1 MACCEDCAKVRST
14 DFIRVKVADLSSARP
29 SAYHQPLSSEQ
40 RILVP
45 FKALI
50 RRGNKHREI
59 NYKVGVIGSHGRIGQ
74 TSQAVGSILAPGDTS
89 ILRSPVRSGATRLLT
104 PNGLRVPNLKL
115 PGNKPTRGYRC
126 PEGFQFGGRFT
137 DQRYS
142 TCGQMLFD
150 IPSLGQ
156 VIRNIIQA
164 AGRVSRLADNTSV
177 TNLGAVGESQ
187 DVIIRRAAQIPR
199 VGADDAKKRTE
210 SISKA
215 VTMLGESKDSASL
228 IVRRDGF
235 TLMPVV
241 SAAVLRTIPDNRNME
256 KASYIMNVQKSGS
269 IGGQELGLLSN
280 AGISELV
287 YALPKGSTVRL
298 AKTREL
304 TVGERRK
311 LGRTVNSV
319 STMSVEL
326 DPASRLRAVA
336 AEMGNGIKYTEDFKD
351 IDNPND
357 LLDAKIGKKNV
368 QVRRWVN
375 ELFLKKGSQSQARTI
390 EKQSK
395 PTRIVTDKPATSA
408 AAIEALNN
416 NESPF
421 SIASNIVSAA
431 LAKSDAYKTTKRGNA
446 TIHSRADGK
455 DFVEQSSSVDF
466 QHLGERVY
474 SDVAQYLGMEA
485 PQVGFVGSGS
495 RRGILSESVDTAVD
509 GAKIDRDIEP
519 SEIPSTEITK
529 VAALD
534 WMLDTRQRDSTT
546 LTPYTKANKIG
557 VVIGQTGSTGLAG
570 LSPAEIRR
578 RDVMKLQDFY
588 TEKRAA
594 AFREYFKNL
603 TEIQK
608 RQSLKTLD
616 TLIQRASDF
625 SWEDYIA
632 RLSLDGELSD
642 AEKRHLNIIKKIF
655 ESRVGILKSSREQ
668 FVSMLG
674 Q

>member
-1 MACCEDCAKVRST
+1 MACCEDCAKIRST
-14 DFIRVKVADLSSARP
+14 EFVRVKVADLSLARP
-29 SAYHQPLSSEQ
+29 SAYHQPLDSEH

-74 TSQAVGSILAPGDTS
+74 TGQAVGSVLAPGDTS
-89 ILRSPVRSGATRLLT
+89 ILRSPVRSGTTRLLT
-104 PNGLRVPNLKL
+104 PNGLRIPNRNF
-115 PGNKPTRGYRC
+115 PGSKPTRGYRC

-156 VIRNIIQA
+156 VISNIVQA
-164 AGRVSRLADNTSV
+164 AGRAARLADNTSV
-177 TNLGAVGESQ
+177 TDLGAVGGID
-187 DVIIRRAAQIPR
+187 DVIVRRAAQIPR
-199 VGADDAKKRTE
+199 VGADDSKKRAE

-215 VTMLGESKDSASL
+215 VTMLGQSKDTASL
-228 IVRRDGF
+228 VVRRDGF

-241 SAAVLRTIPDNRNME
+241 SSAVLRTIPDNRNME

-280 AGISELV
+280 AGVSELV
-287 YALPKGSTVRL
+287 YALPGGSTVRL
-298 AKTREL
+298 AKTRDL
-304 TVGERRK
+304 SVGERRK

-336 AEMGNGIKYTEDFKD
+336 VEMGNGIKYTEDFKN

-375 ELFLKKGSQSQARTI
+375 ELFLKKGSQSQSRTI

-395 PTRIVTDKPATSA
+395 PTRVVTDKPTSSA
-408 AAIEALNN
+408 EAVDALNN
-416 NESPF
+416 NDSPF
-421 SIASNIVSAA
+421 SIGSNIVSTA
-431 LAKSDAYKTTKRGNA
+431 LAKSNAYKKTKRGNA
-446 TIHSRADGK
+446 TIYSRADGK
-455 DFVEQSSSVDF
+455 EFVEQTASSDF
-466 QHLGERVY
+466 QSLGERVY
-474 SDVAQYLGMEA
+474 SDVAQYLGMES
-485 PQVGFVGSGS
+485 PQVGFTGSGS
-495 RRGILSESVDTAVD
+495 RRGMLSESVDTAVD
-509 GAKIDRDIEP
+509 GAKIDRDISP
-519 SEIPSTEITK
+519 TEIPNTEITK
-529 VAALD
+529 IAALD
-534 WMLDTRQRDSTT
+534 WMMDTRQRDSTT
-546 LTPYTKANKIG
+546 LTPYSKANKIG
-557 VVIGQTGSTGLAG
+557 VVVGQTGSTGLAG
-570 LSPAEIRR
+570 LSLAEIRR
-578 RDVMKLQDFY
+578 REAMKLEDFY
-588 TEKRAA
+588 VEKRVA
-594 AFREYFKNL
+594 AFKEYYANL
-603 TEIQK
+603 TEIQR
-608 RQSLKTLD
+608 RQSLRMLD

-625 SWEDYIA
+625 SWEDYIS
-632 RLSLDGELSD
+632 RLTLDGELSD
-642 AEKRHLNIIKKIF
+642 AEKRHLGIIKKIF
-655 ESRVGILKSSREQ
+655 ESRVGVLKSSRER
-668 FVSMLG
+668 FITILG

>member
-14 DFIRVKVADLSSARP
+14 EFIRVKVADLSLARP
-29 SAYHQPLSSEQ
+29 SPYHQPLDSEH
-40 RILVP
+40 RILIP

-74 TSQAVGSILAPGDTS
+74 TAQGAGSMLMPGDTS
-89 ILRSPVRSGATRLLT
+89 ILRSPVRSGGTRLLT
-104 PNGLRVPNLKL
+104 PNGVRIPNPNL
-115 PGNKPTRGYRC
+115 PGSKPTRGFRC

-156 VIRNIIQA
+156 TISNLVQA
-164 AGRVSRLADNTSV
+164 IGRAARLADNTSV
-177 TNLGAVGESQ
+177 TNLGAVGAVD
-187 DVIIRRAAQIPR
+187 DVIVRRAAQIPR
-199 VGADDAKKRTE
+199 VGADDIKKRTE

-215 VTMLGESKDSASL
+215 VTMLGQSKDTASL
-228 IVRRDGF
+228 VVRRDGF

-241 SAAVLRTIPDNRNME
+241 SSAVLRTIPDNRNME

-287 YALPKGSTVRL
+287 YALPNGSTIRL
-298 AKTREL
+298 GKTRDL

-319 STMSVEL
+319 STMSVEV

-336 AEMGNGIKYTEDFKD
+336 AEMGTGIKYTEDFKN

-395 PTRIVTDKPATSA
+395 PTRVVTDKPTSSA

-416 NESPF
+416 NDSPF
-421 SIASNIVSAA
+421 SLGSNIVAAA

-446 TIHSRADGK
+446 TIHTRADGK
-455 DFVEQSSSVDF
+455 EFIEQTASADY

-485 PQVGFVGSGS
+485 PQVGFIGSGS

-509 GAKIDRDIEP
+509 GAKTNRDISP
-519 SEIPSTEITK
+519 IDVPSTEITK

-546 LTPYTKANKIG
+546 LVPYNKANKIG

-578 RDVMKLQDFY
+578 REAIKLEEFY
-588 TEKRAA
+588 SDKRVA
-594 AFREYFKNL
+594 AFKEYYANL
-603 TEIQK
+603 TEIQR
-608 RQSLKTLD
+608 RQSLRTID

-632 RLSLDGELSD
+632 RLSIDGELSD
-642 AEKRHLNIIKKIF
+642 AEKRHLVIIQKIF
-655 ESRVGILKSSREQ
+655 ESRVGVLKSSRER
-668 FVSMLG
+668 FITILG